1 MTIEYFLGQLRMM
14 DSNNFHG
21 NIGVGEREGR
31 VYSSLVAQRHYQ
43 LSHGIGRSG
52 DIAEVQPKAAGS
64 SILYKLTNSL
74 AQHAIELSGFSS
86 LKKSLVV
93 PMATGMTLTL
103 SLLTLKQSRPNA
115 KYVLWPR
122 IDQKSCF
129 KCILTAGL
137 KPIIIPTLLN
147 GDEIVTNIDFLKETI
162 QSISSTD
169 EILCVLSTTSCFAPR
184 RPDRI
189 DAISQICQEFDIPHV
204 INNAYGLQCPLIAKL
219 MNRAVTIG
227 RVDYVIQSTDKNFLV
242 PVGGAIISS
251 PNPALIDQVSKL
263 YPELSQRGGD

>member
-169 EILCVLSTTSCFAPR
+169 EILCV
-184 RPDRI
+184 
-189 DAISQICQEFDIPHV
+189 
-204 INNAYGLQCPLIAKL
+204 
-219 MNRAVTIG
+219 
-227 RVDYVIQSTDKNFLV
+227 
-242 PVGGAIISS
+242 
-251 PNPALIDQVSKL
+251 
-263 YPELSQRGGD
+263 